1 MTSHVH
7 TYVYAYVPTY
17 ICTKAKTQPDAATGI
32 DDGLTSMASDGALLT
47 FFFSLRTV
55 KMLQSSEMSAANVR
69 SVSSTM
75 ACTGVKEDHVHTVY
89 AQGINAHTM

>member
-1 MTSHVH
+1 M
-7 TYVYAYVPTY
+7 
-17 ICTKAKTQPDAATGI
+17 KAKTQPDTTTGI
-32 DDGLTSMASDGALLT
+32 DEGLTSMASDGALLT

-75 ACTGVKEDHVHTVY
+75 ACTGVKGDNVHTVY
-89 AQGINAHTM
+89 VQRINTHTSYMWKVF